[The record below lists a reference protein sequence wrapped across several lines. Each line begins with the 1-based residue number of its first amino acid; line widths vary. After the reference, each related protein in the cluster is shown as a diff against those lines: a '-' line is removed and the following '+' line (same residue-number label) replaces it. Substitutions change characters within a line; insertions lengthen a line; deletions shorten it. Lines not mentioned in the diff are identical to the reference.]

1 MKRLDWYIA
10 RRYLAARR
18 KGRFLSFITWIAL
31 GGVTVGVSAL
41 VVVIA
46 VMTGMQKD
54 LKAKILGSTPH
65 IMVFEYGASFR
76 MADWRSVLEVV
87 RADPDVVAARP
98 FVLSEVA
105 VKMAGVEYAQVA
117 TFYGVPTD
125 TAGLAVTD
133 MEEEIRRGIY
143 DLSARPS
150 GLAPVL
156 MGSGLATQMQV
167 FNGDTLVVIG
177 LENFQT
183 SALGA
188 APTMRQ
194 FEVTNTFTTGMW
206 EYDTKNLYTTIEHA
220 QDLLGLAGQDIVSG
234 IGVRI
239 GNPDV
244 ADRVG
249 ARLQSALEGSN
260 YRVINWM
267 DNNRSLFAALKL
279 EKLGMGLI
287 LFLIVLVAAFN
298 IVSTLIMVVA
308 DRTREIGILKS
319 MGMTDG
325 GILRVFIYQGAWI
338 GVVGTAVGTSLGA
351 FMCWLLER
359 YELIKIPPEVYFV
372 DRLPVSLE
380 VTDLMVIVVA
390 SVAIAFLATI
400 YPSLKASRLQPV
412 EAIRHD

>member
-65 IMVFEYGASFR
+65 IMVFELGASFR

-87 RADPDVVAARP
+87 RSDPDVVAARP

-105 VKMAGVEYAQVA
+105 IKMAGVEYIQVA
-117 TFYGVPTD
+117 TMYGVTTD
-125 TAGLAVTD
+125 TTGLAVTD
-133 MEEEIRRGIY
+133 MEEEIGRGMY
-143 DLSARPS
+143 DLSPRPS
-150 GLAPVL
+150 GMPPML

-167 FNGDTLVVIG
+167 FGGDTLVVIG

-206 EYDTKNLYTTIEHA
+206 EYDTKNVYTTIEQA
-220 QDLLGLAGQDIVSG
+220 QSLLGLSGQDIVSG

-239 GNPDV
+239 RNPDV

-249 ARLQSALEGSN
+249 ARLQSALEGAN

-319 MGMTDG
+319 MGMTDA
-325 GILRVFIYQGAWI
+325 GILRIFVFQGAWI
-338 GVVGTAVGTSLGA
+338 GVMGTALGTALGA
-351 FMCWLLER
+351 FMCYLLER
-359 YELIKIPPEVYFV
+359 YELIEIPPEVYFV

-380 VTDLMVIVVA
+380 VPDLLVIIFA
-390 SVAIAFLATI
+390 SVLIAFLATI